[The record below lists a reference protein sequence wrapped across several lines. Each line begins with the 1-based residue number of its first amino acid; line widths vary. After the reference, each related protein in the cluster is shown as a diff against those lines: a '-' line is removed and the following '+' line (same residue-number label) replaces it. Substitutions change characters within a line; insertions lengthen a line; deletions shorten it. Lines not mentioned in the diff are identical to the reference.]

1 MAKQTKLNFIELI
14 KDVDEKTGELNTKV
28 YFTPKYIPFSKLM
41 ALTEKLES
49 MEEKTEVE
57 AMNEMFK
64 VVAED
69 IYNGQF
75 TVEELQD
82 GLHAPE
88 AVATLQEQI
97 AFISEGKLT
106 EANEAR
112 LKELL
117 K

>member
-14 KDVDEKTGELNTKV
+14 KDVNENGEVETKV
-28 YFTPKYIPFSKLM
+28 YFTPKFIPFSKLLE
-41 ALTEKLES
+41 LTKTLEA
-49 MEEKTEVE
+49 MEEKTEIE
-57 AMNEMFK
+57 AMNDMFS
-64 VVAED
+64 VVVD
-69 IYNGQF
+69 LYNNQF

-97 AFISEGKLT
+97 SFISEGKLT
-106 EANEAR
+106 EDNEAR

-117 K
+117 KK

>member
-14 KDVDEKTGELNTKV
+14 KDVDENGELKTEV
-28 YFTPKYIPFSKLM
+28 YFTPKFIPFSKLM
-41 ALTEKLES
+41 DLTEKLEA
-49 MEEKTEVE
+49 MEEKTETE
-57 AMNEMFK
+57 AMHEMFQ
-64 VVAED
+64 VVAD
-69 IYNGQF
+69 LYDNKF
-75 TVEELQD
+75 TVEELQN

-88 AVATLQEQI
+88 AVSTLQEQI